1 MKLGQAS
8 AVSGLVTDTHKVSVA
23 GVYSIYTR
31 TTDVSPSGIVVV
43 ISQTGS
49 TSSSVTSSTTS
60 PVQKHIEL
68 NGKFNCAVGD
78 VLSVA
83 LSSNAAVDKPPNLI
97 KTIINL
103 RQGL

>member
-1 MKLGQAS
+1 MKLGQTSAS
-8 AVSGLVTDTHKVSVA
+8 SGLSTDTHKISVA

-31 TTDVSPSGIVVV
+31 TTDIPPSGIVATL
-43 ISQTGS
+43 SQSGS
-49 TSSSVTSSTTS
+49 QSVSVSTPTTS

-78 VLSVA
+78 ILSVV
-83 LSSNAAVDKPPNLI
+83 LTSSASVDQSPNLI

-103 RQGL
+103 KQGI